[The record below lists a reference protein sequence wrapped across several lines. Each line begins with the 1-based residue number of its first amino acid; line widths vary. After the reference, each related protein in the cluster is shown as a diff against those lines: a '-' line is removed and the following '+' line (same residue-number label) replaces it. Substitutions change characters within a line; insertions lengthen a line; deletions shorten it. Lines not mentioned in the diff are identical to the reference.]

1 MDDLCIAVASF
12 LSSSCLLW
20 DQCMQHTT
28 SCGLCLADGQLT
40 DMFSYYTLPS
50 TVIGNPQYSS
60 LKAAFMF
67 YTVPGKTPLD
77 KLMTDA
83 LIVANSKCALLPCA
97 LDACYS
103 GYAFSAVPLQRRK
116 HCLRLFITVVQGGSC
131 LCVSFVIPSRRE
143 HDVFNALDILQNS
156 SFLKPLKF
164 GIGDGRLRYYLY
176 NWRIKE
182 ELPPSDVGL
191 ILL

>member
-1 MDDLCIAVASF
+1 MHSRCKLPPAFPGIS
-12 LSSSCLLW
+12 
-20 DQCMQHTT
+20 MQQTK
-28 SCGLCLADGQLT
+28 SCGLSLADGQLT

-83 LIVANSKCALLPCA
+83 LIVANSKCALLPRA
-97 LDACYS
+97 LDAYCCRQTS
-103 GYAFSAVPLQRRK
+103 NSLCHCPAASIACMCLLQWLKGVFASVRVVVP
-116 HCLRLFITVVQGGSC
+116 SC
-131 LCVSFVIPSRRE
+131 RE

>member
-1 MDDLCIAVASF
+1 
-12 LSSSCLLW
+12 
-20 DQCMQHTT
+20 MQQTT
-28 SCGLCLADGQLT
+28 SCGLSLADGQLT

-97 LDACYS
+97 LVAAALATPPTLC
-103 GYAFSAVPLQRRK
+103 
-116 HCLRLFITVVQGGSC
+116 HCPATSI
-131 LCVSFVIPSRRE
+131 
-143 HDVFNALDILQNS
+143 A
-156 SFLKPLKF
+156 
-164 GIGDGRLRYYLY
+164 
-176 NWRIKE
+176 
-182 ELPPSDVGL
+182 
-191 ILL
+191 